1 MLIVEARRGRNHL
14 QNKVPDAIDLTLTV
28 CVLVCVLVVI
38 ENGIRCCLKIA
49 VWHCD

>member
-28 CVLVCVLVVI
+28 CALVAI

-49 VWHCD
+49 VRHCD